1 MMFILIAAIFA
12 LGACVQTIAGFG
24 SALVVMPMLTQF
36 VGVQTAASVVA
47 LVGATVTVS
56 VLYQNRQGLQ
66 WREAGK
72 LLVGSVIGVPLGALA
87 LKVLPP
93 APVMALLGI
102 VLLVYGIYAL
112 VTARSNSTP
121 DVAPAPSARLTAAL
135 VGFSSGLLGG
145 AYATDGPP
153 LIIYGSVKR
162 WPKQSFRSI
171 LQACFLVNGFLIIA
185 CYGAGGLLT
194 RDVLAYCAYGI
205 PGMAA
210 GLIIGTLLDRHINH
224 ALFHRLLVWLIL
236 LLAAAL
242 LARAGMELMPAQSLA
257 AVFLEP
263 LQSNPAFCA

>member
-1 MMFILIAAIFA
+1 MMFLVIAGIFA
-12 LGACVQTIAGFG
+12 LGSCVQTIAGFG

-36 VGVQTAASVVA
+36 IGVQTAASVVA
-47 LVGATVTVS
+47 LVGATVTLT

-93 APVMALLGI
+93 APVMAILGA
-102 VLLVYGIYAL
+102 VLLVYGVYAL
-112 VTARSNSTP
+112 LTARAKSIP
-121 DVAPAPSARLTAAL
+121 DLAPTPSARLTAAL

-162 WPKQSFRSI
+162 WPKESFRSI
-171 LQACFLVNGFLIIA
+171 LQACVLVNGFLIIA

-205 PGMAA
+205 PGIAA
-210 GLIIGTLLDRHINH
+210 GLIIGTLLDRRINH
-224 ALFHRLLVWLIL
+224 AVFHRILVWLIL
-236 LLAAAL
+236 ILAAAL
-242 LARAGMELMPAQSLA
+242 LARAMMEA
-257 AVFLEP
+257 
-263 LQSNPAFCA
+263 